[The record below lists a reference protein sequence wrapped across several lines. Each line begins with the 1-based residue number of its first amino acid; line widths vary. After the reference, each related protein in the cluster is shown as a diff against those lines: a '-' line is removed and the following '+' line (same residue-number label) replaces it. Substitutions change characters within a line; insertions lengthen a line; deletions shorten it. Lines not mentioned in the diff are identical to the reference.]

1 MQTCSE
7 VIRVTEVS
15 KQYRS
20 RTQTDGYRGFFRGL
34 FNPDY
39 EYHQALDGINL
50 SLGRGESLGFLG
62 ANGAGKST
70 FAKILCGIQRP
81 TTGQV
86 EVLGFTPHT
95 ISSAFYKKIGV
106 VFGHKHSLWWDLPV
120 RRSFDL
126 ARRLYSIDQ
135 RKFDRNR
142 TELCDAL
149 NLASVLERP
158 VRVLSLGERVKCEL
172 AMNLLHSP
180 EVLLLDEPT
189 VGLDLSS
196 RSEIRQY
203 LNRLRSERGISIFMT
218 SHDMGDIEGCCENV
232 LLLHQGRIHYDGK
245 LSSLK
250 QKFRKDVKV
259 RMTPA
264 DHVFDLQVCS
274 TLAQSLCERGANL
287 EILTLSQEEV
297 LFKVDK
303 NDVNALSSTLIG
315 TFNPNLEISYPDLE
329 EIMLNQ
335 LTQWREAP

>member
-1 MQTCSE
+1 MKTCSE
-7 VIRVTEVS
+7 VIKVTAVG

-20 RTQTDGYRGFFRGL
+20 RMQTDGYRGFARGL
-34 FNPDY
+34 FCPRY
-39 EYHQALDGINL
+39 EYHRALDGI
-50 SLGRGESLGFLG
+50 SLTLKRGDSLGFLG

-86 EVLGFTPHT
+86 EVLGFTPHAR
-95 ISSAFYKKIGV
+95 SSSFYKKIGV

-126 ARRLYSIDQ
+126 ARRLYGIEQ
-135 RKFDRNR
+135 KQFEKNR
-142 TELCDAL
+142 DELCDAL

-203 LNRLRSERGISIFMT
+203 LNRLRRERGMSIFMT

-232 LLLHQGRIHYDGK
+232 LLLHQGRVHYEGK
-245 LSSLK
+245 LSSLMK
-250 QKFRKDVKV
+250 KFRQDVKV
-259 RMTPA
+259 RITPSEG
-264 DHVFDLQVCS
+264 VFDLQVCS
-274 TLAQSLCERGANL
+274 SIAQSLRERGAHL
-287 EILTLSQEEV
+287 DTPTLSQDEV
-297 LFKVDK
+297 VFKVSKDS
-303 NDVNALSSTLIG
+303 VNALSSALIG
-315 TFNPNLEISYPDLE
+315 AFNPCLEISYPDLE

-335 LTQWREAP
+335 LTQWRSAR

>member
-7 VIRVTEVS
+7 VIRVVEVG

-20 RTQTDGYRGFFRGL
+20 RKQIDGYRGFARSL
-34 FNPDY
+34 FCPTY
-39 EYHQALDGINL
+39 EYHQALDGI
-50 SLGRGESLGFLG
+50 SLTLKRGESLGFLG

-70 FAKILCGIQRP
+70 FAKTLCGIQRP

-86 EVLGFTPHT
+86 EVLGWSPHT
-95 ISSAFYKKIGV
+95 RSSSFYKKIGV

-135 RKFDRNR
+135 KQFDRNLA
-142 TELCDAL
+142 ELCDAL
-149 NLASVLERP
+149 NLALVLERP

-203 LNRLRSERGISIFMT
+203 LNRLRNERGMSIFMT
-218 SHDMGDIEGCCENV
+218 SHDMGDIEGCCESV
-232 LLLHQGRIHYDGK
+232 LLLHQGRVHYDGK
-245 LSSLK
+245 LSSLM
-250 QKFRKDVKV
+250 QEFRQDVKV
-259 RMTPA
+259 RVTPSEG
-264 DHVFDLQVCS
+264 VFDLQIC
-274 TLAQSLCERGANL
+274 LGIAQSLQARGAQL
-287 EILTLSQEEV
+287 EISTLLPEEIV
-297 LFKVDK
+297 FKVGKD
-303 NDVNALSSTLIG
+303 DVNALSSTLIG
-315 TFNPNLEISYPDLE
+315 TFNPCLEISYPDLE
-329 EIMLNQ
+329 EIMLSQ
-335 LTQWREAP
+335 LTKWRATP